1 MRVTTYN
8 LLRSSCSASPSDYE
22 VQAGGHP
29 FNLWSLRLPSIKAI
43 LQNADSDIFLLQEVT
58 EQMLSDIAR
67 DNPHMKEYAFEIT
80 RGNRDSLE
88 CAICYK
94 ISRFRLVQRIEYRFR
109 ALTLILSSNNGTDT
123 IAITTCHL
131 KAGEDLHNDVI
142 RERQARTIVQTMASV
157 GALRQIIGGDLNSDR
172 NLWRYYTRSPQAL
185 GVFERDQFI
194 SNDDTLPTFYGW
206 ERLKLDYIFAKHIQF
221 DLSNEASTLVAP
233 GPNKNSPSDHAALT
247 ASFNL

>member
-8 LLRSSCSASPSDYE
+8 LLRSSCSALPSKYE

-29 FNLWSLRLPSIKAI
+29 FNSWPLRLPSIKAI

-58 EQMLSDIAR
+58 EQMLADISR
-67 DNPHMKEYAFEIT
+67 DNPHMKGYAFEIT
-80 RGNRDSLE
+80 RDNRDNLE

-109 ALTLILSSNNGTDT
+109 ALTLILCSNDDGEP

-131 KAGEDLHNDVI
+131 KAGEDLRNDVI
-142 RERQARTIVQTMASV
+142 RERQARTIVQVMTSLD
-157 GALRQIIGGDLNSDR
+157 ALRQIVGGDLNSDR
-172 NLWRYYTRSPQAL
+172 ELRCYYTRAPQAL
-185 GVFERDQFI
+185 SVFESSQFL
-194 SNDDTLPTFYGW
+194 SNNDRLPTFYGW
-206 ERLKLDYIFAKHIQF
+206 EHLKLDYIFAKHLRF
-221 DLSNEASTLVAP
+221 DLPNTTSTLDAP

-247 ASFNL
+247 ASFSL